1 MSESRD
7 ATQELL
13 SLYELSLT
21 VGRHLDARETCRE
34 FLRALVGQRNLAAAS
49 VWWRDGDSGEL
60 ALLDA
65 LPRRSVTRER
75 LPGDHPLA
83 SAARDLCGRPDAR
96 LLDFLAPPLD
106 AALGTWS
113 LCPLG
118 EQGIL
123 ILHANRP
130 QALAP
135 RFLAQLRAV
144 LEKLTTAIQGSLAFT
159 RLEESEARL
168 RQQSRELDE
177 SRRLLEAIVE
187 GTTDAIFVKDMEGRY
202 VLANQ
207 ATARVMGLEQ
217 RDILGRDD
225 AALFDPETARSIAAM
240 DRKVLARGALTTF
253 EEETV
258 NVHGEAAAFHTVK
271 GLLRDQDG
279 AVIGLFG
286 IARDISERR
295 RAEQALRTLSQALE
309 QSPGSVI
316 ITDLD
321 ANIEYVNA
329 AFVNTTGYSRDEILG
344 KNPRLLQSGKTPRD
358 TYDALW
364 AAMVGGESWQ
374 GEFVNRRK
382 NGEEY
387 VEYARLA
394 PVRRMDGSISHY
406 LAVNEDVSEKRRIA
420 DELARHR
427 DHLEDLVEQRTRELQ
442 AATTAA
448 EASARAKGAFLAN
461 MSHEIRTPLN
471 AINGMAHLIRRDGL
485 TPRQADKLTKLM
497 AASDH
502 LLAIINA
509 ILDLSR
515 IDSEKFELAA
525 SPVNMAALVASVLDV
540 MGNEARSKGLR
551 LETRLDVPAATLLG
565 DETRLRQALLN
576 YVANAIK
583 FTAAGEILIQVRTL
597 REDEDAALLRFS
609 VQDPGIGI
617 AADSLPRLFSAFEQ
631 ADNSTTRQ
639 YGGTGLGLAI
649 TRKLAELM
657 GGEAGAESVP
667 GRGSTFW
674 FTARLAKGARPRES
688 EVAPDAAESRLRR
701 DFPGRRILVVED
713 EPVNREIV
721 RLMLEDCGLCVDLA
735 LDGAQ
740 AVARAASGPYD
751 LILMDVQMP
760 VLDGLEATRRIRA
773 LPAGGKV
780 PILALTAN
788 AFESDRERCRAAGMD
803 DFLTK
808 PVVPADLYGTTLRWL
823 NRP

>member
-7 ATQELL
+7 TTQELL

-49 VWWRDGDSGEL
+49 VWWRDGESGEL

-75 LPGDHPLA
+75 LPAGHPLA
-83 SAARDLCGRPDAR
+83 CAPRDLCGRPDAP

-118 EQGIL
+118 SQGIL

-135 RFLAQLRAV
+135 RFVAQLRAV
-144 LEKLTTAIQGSLAFT
+144 LEKLTTAIQGSLAFA

-168 RQQSRELDE
+168 HRQSRELDE

-202 VLANQ
+202 LLANQ
-207 ATARVMGLEQ
+207 ATARVMGREQ
-217 RDILGRDD
+217 ADILGCDD
-225 AALFDPETARSIAAM
+225 AALFDAETARSITAL
-240 DRKVLARGALTTF
+240 DRDVLARGTLMTF

-258 NVHGEAAAFHTVK
+258 NGHGAASAFHTVK
-271 GLLRDQDG
+271 GPLRNRDG
-279 AVIGLFG
+279 AIIGLFG

-295 RAEQALRTLSQALE
+295 RVEQALRTLSQALE

-316 ITDLD
+316 ITDLE
-321 ANIEYVNA
+321 ARIEYVNA
-329 AFVNTTGYSRDEILG
+329 AFVTTTGYAREAVLG
-344 KNPRLLQSGKTPRD
+344 QNPRLLQSGRTPSA
-358 TYDALW
+358 TFEALW
-364 AAMVGGESWQ
+364 ASLLRGEPWQ
-374 GEFVNRRK
+374 GEFINRRM

-394 PVRRMDGSISHY
+394 PVRQADGRITHY
-406 LAVNEDVSEKRRIA
+406 LAVNEDVTEKRRIA

-515 IDSEKFELAA
+515 IDSERFELSS
-525 SPVNMAALVASVLDV
+525 SPVDLAALVASVRDV
-540 MGNEARSKGLR
+540 LGNEARSKGLA
-551 LETRLDVPAATLLG
+551 LESCLDVPAATLLG

-583 FTAAGEILIQVRTL
+583 FTATGNILIQVRTL
-597 REDEDAALLRFS
+597 REDEEGVLLRFS
-609 VQDPGIGI
+609 VQDTGIGI
-617 AADSLPRLFSAFEQ
+617 AADALPRLFSAFEQ

-657 GGEAGAESVP
+657 GGKAGADSLP

-674 FTARLAKGARPRES
+674 FTARLAKGAQPREA
-688 EVAPDAAESRLRR
+688 EGAPDASESRLRR

-721 RLMLEDCGLCVDLA
+721 RLMLEDCGLRVDLA
-735 LDGAQ
+735 PDGAQ
-740 AVARAASGPYD
+740 AVTCAASSPYD

-760 VLDGLEATRRIRA
+760 VLDGLEATRRVRA
-773 LPAGGKV
+773 LPGGTRV

-808 PVVPADLYGTTLRWL
+808 PVVPADLYGTVLRWL
-823 NRP
+823 DRP